1 MFLFEET
8 MRNKIWELI
17 NRLNYI
23 IIGKNDVIEKIIAAI
38 LSGGNILLEDM
49 PGVGK
54 TILSKAIARLLSDDL
69 GNPIHFSRIQGTPDL
84 LPYDIT
90 GVDIYNPQTNEFTF
104 HQGPVFT
111 DILLA
116 DELNRATPKVQSAL
130 LEAMAE
136 RQVTVGGKT
145 YPLSP
150 YFTLIAT
157 QNPIETEGTYPL
169 PVAQLDR
176 FTASFKIG
184 YPDRLWETEILKAG
198 KSENKLHQL
207 QPVITTSDIET
218 IRKTVHDIT
227 FSEDLIAV
235 LTAIAE
241 RTRKLKDLKSGLS
254 TRALLSMI
262 DISKSY
268 AYIKDRGYV
277 TDQDIIELSTSVF
290 AHRLI
295 PANPQINICDLI
307 NRITREEIRKVIRI

>member
-1 MFLFEET
+1 

-17 NRLNYI
+17 NKLNYI